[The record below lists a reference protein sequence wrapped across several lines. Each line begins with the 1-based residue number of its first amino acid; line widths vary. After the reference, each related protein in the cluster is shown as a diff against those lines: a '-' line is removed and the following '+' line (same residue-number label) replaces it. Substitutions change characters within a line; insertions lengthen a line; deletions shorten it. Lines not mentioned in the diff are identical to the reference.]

1 MLSNLLLNNKVILVL
16 SPQSWGKMMLAK
28 HHYALELAKAG
39 NLVFFLNPPDNNH
52 WSLRKASDRI
62 RIRVSAENPNLS
74 IIDQELYFPYLL
86 KFHARKM
93 YNRLVKKQ
101 IRDILKTVGRRVD
114 ILWSFDLGNL
124 FPISYFPGEIYKIF
138 HPVDEPGDQHAI
150 VAASGASIL
159 FSVTNE
165 IRDKY
170 VAYPVP
176 SFFINHGLADEFI
189 SEPPVP
195 FVKGKLIQVGISG
208 NLLRQDLDRETL
220 LQIIEESPE
229 LTFNFYGSYVVGDS
243 NIGAGTDAAT
253 NTFIEKLKSSS
264 QVVLHGVLKTSDLAR
279 RLNGMDLFLI
289 CYDIEK
295 DQSRGTNY
303 HKVMEYISTGKVI
316 VSNNITTYK
325 DQPVLVR
332 MPPERTSNRS
342 LPALF
347 KDTVA
352 HLDKWNSP
360 DYAEQRIL
368 FAQQNSYERQLHE
381 INRLI
386 SGTNK

>member
-1 MLSNLLLNNKVILVL
+1 
-16 SPQSWGKMMLAK
+16 MLAK

-39 NLVFFLNPPDNNH
+39 NQVFFLNPPDNNH
-52 WSLRKASDRI
+52 WGFKKASDRI

-74 IIDQELYFPYLL
+74 IIDQELYFPYML

-93 YNRLVKKQ
+93 YNQLIKKQ
-101 IRDILKTVGRRVD
+101 IRDILKTIGRRVD

-124 FPISYFPGEIYKIF
+124 FPIKYFPKEIYKIF

-170 VAYPVP
+170 GAHHIP

-189 SEPPVP
+189 SEPRVP
-195 FVKGKLIQVGISG
+195 FVMGKLIQVGISG
-208 NLLRQDLDRETL
+208 NLLRQDLDRGIL
-220 LQIIEESPE
+220 LEIIEENPG
-229 LTFNFYGSYVVGDS
+229 LVFNFYGSYIVSDS
-243 NIGAGTDAAT
+243 NIGAGTDAET
-253 NTFIEKLKSSS
+253 ESFIEKLKSFR
-264 QVVLHGVLKTSDLAR
+264 QVILHGVLKTRDLAR
-279 RLNGMDLFLI
+279 QLNGMDIFLI

-332 MPPERTSNRS
+332 MPPERASNRL
-342 LPALF
+342 LPAIF
-347 KDTVA
+347 RDTVA
-352 HLDKWNSP
+352 HLDKWNNP